1 MSVMWLLLEILMLI
15 FYFDLPKVHS
25 IENDDFSEYSINS
38 QTESSHGVKNQ
49 TKHFENG
56 SINGYVPD
64 RIVHSHNINGDLSN
78 ANSDVENEKLLN
90 TMAGT
95 FHKPLKKSSVM
106 DKWHLA
112 KGW

>member
-1 MSVMWLLLEILMLI
+1 MLI

-25 IENDDFSEYSINS
+25 IENGDFSEYSINS
-38 QTESSHGVKNQ
+38 QTESFLGTKNQ
-49 TKHFENG
+49 PKHFENG
-56 SINGYVPD
+56 SINGYVP
-64 RIVHSHNINGDLSN
+64 SINGDLSN
-78 ANSDVENEKLLN
+78 ANSDIENEKLLN

-95 FHKPLKKSSVM
+95 SHKPLKKSSVM